1 MTYEEKI
8 IWHEFKTRPL
18 TDEEKAEYIK
28 TLGYKFDRII
38 DCKMPDDG
46 EKILIATNDGCISC
60 DVCSIDEGYYLE
72 SISDDWN
79 NVVAWAEMPKYKVED
94 KTWWCK

>member
-8 IWHEFKTRPL
+8 IWHEFKTRLL
-18 TDEEKAEYIK
+18 TDEEKDEYIK

-46 EKILIATNDGCISC
+46 EEILIATNDGCVSC
-60 DVCSIDEGYYLE
+60 DVCGIDEGYYLE
-72 SISDDWN
+72 DADDWN
-79 NVVAWAEMPKYKVED
+79 NVVAWAEMPKYKANE
-94 KTWWCK
+94 K